1 MKKRFFSL
9 AAALAVLLLS
19 LNSCGG
25 SGSQYAAKAESA
37 NGAYYAAD
45 EYADYDASWDAGM
58 MAEPEEAPA
67 AAPGSAPAQSSSSKS
82 SENDLASRKII
93 KNARIEFE
101 TTTYDRFLESLNEV
115 IASWGGYVESSE
127 TYGGG
132 VYSSRY
138 SSRSAS
144 VTARIPADRYDGFI
158 SSVCGLGAVTYRTEN
173 QQDVTMS
180 YVDIESHVRALE
192 TEYEALI
199 EILSKAESLEDVI
212 LLQQR
217 ISEINYE
224 KDSYQSQLRKY
235 DDLISYCT
243 VRLTVNEVW
252 RESTPDEKTLTFGE
266 RIVVGLR
273 ENFADIGEGAADFAV
288 WFVTGLPYLLIWA
301 AVIVLIVLIIRAVV
315 KRHRRKRDQKL
326 LEAYLNSQP
335 HETEEK
341 KTDTVS

>member
-25 SGSQYAAKAESA
+25 SGSQYAAKADSA

-101 TTTYDRFLESLNEV
+101 TTTYDRFLESLNQV

-144 VTARIPADRYDGFI
+144 
-158 SSVCGLGAVTYRTEN
+158 EK
-173 QQDVTMS
+173 
-180 YVDIESHVRALE
+180 AL
-192 TEYEALI
+192 T
-199 EILSKAESLEDVI
+199 
-212 LLQQR
+212 
-217 ISEINYE
+217 
-224 KDSYQSQLRKY
+224 
-235 DDLISYCT
+235 
-243 VRLTVNEVW
+243 
-252 RESTPDEKTLTFGE
+252 
-266 RIVVGLR
+266 
-273 ENFADIGEGAADFAV
+273 ADFA
-288 WFVTGLPYLLIWA
+288 A
-301 AVIVLIVLIIRAVV
+301 
-315 KRHRRKRDQKL
+315 
-326 LEAYLNSQP
+326 E
-335 HETEEK
+335 
-341 KTDTVS
+341 